1 MGLVE
6 ISSNIGPEAQAAYQ
20 KYLDAGSKEEK
31 IKRLEEFL
39 SLVPKHKATE
49 KIVALNKSR
58 LAKLRRE
65 VEEKKQKS
73 KTSKPV
79 SPFSIKKEG
88 IQIIFLSDYHTP
100 GAGKT
105 SLLYFLTGAAKD
117 KIGKFTAIPEL
128 GIYNYKNV
136 RFQIVDMPSLME
148 DASKGV
154 GNGKEILAQA
164 RAADLL
170 CLIVDLSRN
179 YRAQIDLL
187 MHELDEADIRLNV
200 EPPVITI
207 EKTGSNR
214 IQVFYITKEAKENT
228 DIPELT
234 EKIKE
239 LVRENGI
246 RNGIVKIYGKISLD
260 DIVDAL
266 TPAVVYSKVALICTK
281 GDLPHTSEEFE
292 KIQEE
297 YSGVF
302 PWILGTSVHTE
313 NFPQDFGEKILS
325 FLEKIKIYTKNAGRV
340 AEKPLILDEG
350 STVKDVAIKIHKT
363 FYELFDHAIVIRESA
378 RQKRKK
384 VGLDYELEDLDIIEI
399 HTR

>member
-1 MGLVE
+1 M
-6 ISSNIGPEAQAAYQ
+6 SSNIGSEAQAAYQ
-20 KYLDAGSKEEK
+20 KYLDASSKEEK

-65 VEEKKQKS
+65 VEEKRQKS

-88 IQIIFLSDYHTP
+88 IQIILLSDYHQP

-105 SLLYFLTGAAKD
+105 TLLHYLTGAARE
-117 KIGKFTAIPEL
+117 KIGKFTALPEI

-148 DASKGV
+148 EASKGV
-154 GNGKEILAQA
+154 GNGKEILAQV

-179 YRAQIDLL
+179 FTPQLEL
-187 MHELDEADIRLNV
+187 MLNELEEAEIRLNV
-200 EPPVITI
+200 DPPPISI

-214 IQVFYITKEAKENT
+214 IQVYYITKEAKEN
-228 DIPELT
+228 PNLNELT
-234 EKIKE
+234 ERITD
-239 LVRENGI
+239 LVHANGI
-246 RNGIVKIYGKISLD
+246 RNGIVKVYGHVSLD
-260 DIVDAL
+260 DVLDAL
-266 TPAVVYSKVALICTK
+266 TPAVVYSKAVIICTK
-281 GDLPHTSEEFE
+281 GDLPHTSEVFE
-292 KIQEE
+292 KIKTK
-297 YSGVF
+297 YSDIF
-302 PWILGTSVHTE
+302 PWIIGTSVHKET
-313 NFPQDFGEKILS
+313 FPPDFGELALS
-325 FLEKIKIYTKNAGRV
+325 FLKKMKIYTKNADKV

-350 STVKDVAIKIHKT
+350 ATVKDVALRIHKT
-363 FYELFDHAIVIRESA
+363 FFELFEHAVVIREGA

-384 VGLDYELEDLDIIEI
+384 VGLDYELKDLDIVEI